1 MAKKP
6 VSTATNVNEIEK
18 TWKVAH
24 ASHRVNKFLKT
35 QGIEP
40 VSTIKFGK
48 GYMYMYTRDVLTNM
62 ELKQAYLKYINR
74 KYLNRTAPT
83 PKVRVPSNGVDYSAT
98 LDSITTALMRLEG
111 KVDALKLMWN
121 TPVPVAKVWDEDQ
134 KSEHGH

>member
-6 VSTATNVNEIEK
+6 VVAVTNVNEIEK

-24 ASHRVNKFLKT
+24 ASHRMSKFMKA
-35 QGIEP
+35 QGIES

-48 GYMYMYTRDVLTNM
+48 GYMFMYPRDVLTNM

-74 KYLNRTAPT
+74 KYINRTAPT

-111 KVDALKLMWN
+111 KVDELRQLWT
-121 TPVPVAKVWDEDQ
+121 TPAIPHVGAFDDEQ
-134 KSEHGH
+134 PAGH